1 MLRVR
6 LVFFRF
12 LLRPFLVKNREKASE
27 SKTFLYTRRIYA
39 SLYTLSFELFSKM
52 EYLKDGNLCRLKIA
66 IIRVTFMYFF
76 FNSKIRISIE
86 ISIVSIRDHPHF
98 YIV

>member
-52 EYLKDGNLCRLKIA
+52 EY
-66 IIRVTFMYFF
+66 
-76 FNSKIRISIE
+76 S
-86 ISIVSIRDHPHF
+86 
-98 YIV
+98 